1 MLNLLSVRTPG
12 VYIDEVP
19 KFPPSIAA
27 VETAIPAFIGYTQFD
42 SYNGV
47 DLICKPFLIESL
59 VDFELVFGGS
69 PPLVIENVDLDA
81 SNNVKTFKMTS
92 PYYLY
97 DSMRMYFKNGGGKC
111 FVLTLGK
118 YPTSF
123 SNSDFIGD
131 SSKGVTKALGELE
144 KQDEPTLILF
154 PDGVNLSSLEL
165 GSLYAT
171 ALIQCEK
178 YKDRFL
184 IADVK
189 INKPEED
196 KFDRTNDIVP
206 FKTGIGNLNLNFGA
220 AYYPYIKVNLPRQI
234 RYRHLRK
241 LSGGTVTGI
250 VTTANKTT
258 TVDWTANT
266 FTGGDIK
273 TKEFIDKLNITVEK
287 ALKVE
292 ENLKTY
298 LSVNASI
305 ENIYIQ
311 RKTAFLAVSSY
322 ADVVSEFRKLFEF
335 IFDLAY
341 QFLDQYAKSTT
352 PPAQDPVLAN
362 LQTNI
367 IAPLLTSTFLELNI
381 IDRIAHETKYVKT
394 VADYGDMYKGNPVL
408 RATWDYAPINAVL
421 AVTGDPTPALTGLT
435 LTNIAGADAAAVK
448 ETKTISNIQNIV
460 SVKADLIYGEII
472 KAINSFLGDL
482 AIQERGF
489 EENVLLRVP
498 VIKST
503 INYLRNQ
510 AYLLP
515 PSGAVAGVYARVDN
529 SRGVW
534 KAPAN
539 ESLVN
544 VVAPSVLLTQDQHG
558 ELNVDPSTGK
568 SINVIRSFVGKGN
581 LIWGARTL
589 AGNDN
594 EWRYVNV
601 RRLFNMI
608 EESCKKATEQF
619 VFESNDANTWVK
631 VQAMIENFLTTV
643 WRQGALFGATPDK
656 AFYVLVGLNKTMTQL
671 DILEGRMIVEIG
683 IAANRPA
690 EFIIL
695 RFSHKLPEA

>member
-1 MLNLLSVRTPG
+1 
-12 VYIDEVP
+12 
-19 KFPPSIAA
+19 
-27 VETAIPAFIGYTQFD
+27 
-42 SYNGV
+42 
-47 DLICKPFLIESL
+47 
-59 VDFELVFGGS
+59 
-69 PPLVIENVDLDA
+69 
-81 SNNVKTFKMTS
+81 
-92 PYYLY
+92 
-97 DSMRMYFKNGGGKC
+97 
-111 FVLTLGK
+111 
-118 YPTSF
+118 
-123 SNSDFIGD
+123 
-131 SSKGVTKALGELE
+131 
-144 KQDEPTLILF
+144 
-154 PDGVNLSSLEL
+154 
-165 GSLYAT
+165 
-171 ALIQCEK
+171 
-178 YKDRFL
+178 
-184 IADVK
+184 
-189 INKPEED
+189 
-196 KFDRTNDIVP
+196 
-206 FKTGIGNLNLNFGA
+206 
-220 AYYPYIKVNLPRQI
+220 
-234 RYRHLRK
+234 
-241 LSGGTVTGI
+241 
-250 VTTANKTT
+250 
-258 TVDWTANT
+258 
-266 FTGGDIK
+266 
-273 TKEFIDKLNITVEK
+273 
-287 ALKVE
+287 
-292 ENLKTY
+292 
-298 LSVNASI
+298 
-305 ENIYIQ
+305 
-311 RKTAFLAVSSY
+311 
-322 ADVVSEFRKLFEF
+322 
-335 IFDLAY
+335 
-341 QFLDQYAKSTT
+341 
-352 PPAQDPVLAN
+352 
-362 LQTNI
+362 
-367 IAPLLTSTFLELNI
+367 
-381 IDRIAHETKYVKT
+381 
-394 VADYGDMYKGNPVL
+394 MYKGNPVL